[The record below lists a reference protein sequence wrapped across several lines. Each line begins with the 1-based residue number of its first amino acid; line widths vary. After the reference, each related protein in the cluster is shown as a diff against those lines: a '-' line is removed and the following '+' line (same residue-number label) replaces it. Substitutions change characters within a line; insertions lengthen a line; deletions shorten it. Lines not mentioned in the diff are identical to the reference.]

1 MIANILLSLLSL
13 LVITVVPMVIG
24 PLEIFGIFLLLIII
38 FTILSR
44 SIRVVR
50 EWERIIILRLGRFV
64 GTRGPGLIF
73 LVPFVDRGLIVDMR
87 LNTIDIPKQEVIT
100 KDNVTIKIDAV
111 VYYRVIDPE
120 KAVLRVREYNYAIAM
135 LAQTTMRDVIGQIEL
150 DDVLTKR
157 DEINKKIQSMID
169 EVTEAWGVKVSMVTL
184 KAVELPEGMIRAMAY
199 QAEAERIRRARI
211 IEADAERSAAKILS
225 EAALIYES
233 HPIALRLREL
243 QTYVDIAKEKNV
255 IIITE
260 SLGARTASEAI
271 ATALAAQKASASISQ
286 EAKK

>member
-1 MIANILLSLLSL
+1 MIS
-13 LVITVVPMVIG
+13 MVIG

-44 SIRVVR
+44 SLRIVR
-50 EWERIIILRLGRFV
+50 EWERIVILRLGKFIGV
-64 GTRGPGLIF
+64 RGPGLIL
-73 LVPFVDRGLIVDMR
+73 LVPFADRGLIVDMR
-87 LNTIDIPKQEVIT
+87 LNTIDVPKQEVIT

-111 VYYRVIDPE
+111 IYYRVIDPE
-120 KAVLRVREYNYAIAM
+120 KAVLRVRDYNYAIAM

-157 DEINKKIQSMID
+157 EEINKRIQSIID

-271 ATALAAQKASASISQ
+271 ATALAAQKASTSISQ
-286 EAKK
+286 ESKK